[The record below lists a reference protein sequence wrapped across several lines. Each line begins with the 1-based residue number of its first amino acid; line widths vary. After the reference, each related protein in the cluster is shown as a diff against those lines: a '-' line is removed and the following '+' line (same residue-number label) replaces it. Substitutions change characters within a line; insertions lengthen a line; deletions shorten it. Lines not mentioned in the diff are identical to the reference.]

1 MAAPHLNYPACDAK
15 RQLRDAMRNRH
26 SGDGAAL
33 IAALLAH
40 LPWHVGETVGGVWP
54 LSGEP
59 DLRPL
64 WHRLHAD
71 GIAVVLPFTPP
82 PGQALLFRPWQPG
95 CAMQAGRFGT
105 QHPLAEAAALPP
117 DLLFVPLLAFDR
129 HGFRLGHGGGYYD
142 RTLAALPRARS
153 VGYGFA
159 SQQVEAV
166 PRGHYDMKLDCIV
179 TERGCVTIEG

>member
-1 MAAPHLNYPACDAK
+1 MAAPHLIGRDAK
-15 RQLRDAMRNRH
+15 RRMRDLMRHRA
-26 SGDGAAL
+26 SGDDAAL
-33 IAALLAH
+33 IASLLAH
-40 LPWHVGETVGGVWP
+40 VPLRGDETVAGVWP
-54 LSGEP
+54 LPGEP

-64 WHRLHAD
+64 WQRLHAA
-71 GIAVVLPFTPP
+71 GIAIVLPFTPP
-82 PGQALLFRPWQPG
+82 LGQALRFRSWVPG
-95 CAMQAGRFGT
+95 CTMQAGRFGT
-105 QHPLAEAAALPP
+105 EHPRADADASPP

-142 RTLAALPRARS
+142 RTLAALPSARS

-166 PRGHYDMKLDCIV
+166 PRGPHDMKLDCIV